1 MEVQCVYCE
10 VGTVFVTLVF
20 KFSRRHNSVKFC
32 LGRQPRQIIHELQ
45 RFEDQPHL
53 LHQDDVDGVDLR
65 NSGFYKSSNA
75 ALCPRKPNC
84 IFVYFCIYFGFEKPY
99 SCSLIV
105 PMHTNAAPLVTGDIP
120 RQALSFTFILQT
132 YEFQPRRP
140 LWLHNYLWKLRSQ
153 LSFDV

>member
-10 VGTVFVTLVF
+10 VGTIFVTFVF

-45 RFEDQPHL
+45 RFEDQPYL
-53 LHQDDVDGVDLR
+53 LHQDDVDGVDLGK
-65 NSGFYKSSNA
+65 SGFYKRSNA

-99 SCSLIV
+99 SANAHKRCSSRDRRR
-105 PMHTNAAPLVTGDIP
+105 PT

-132 YEFQPRRP
+132 YEFQLRRP